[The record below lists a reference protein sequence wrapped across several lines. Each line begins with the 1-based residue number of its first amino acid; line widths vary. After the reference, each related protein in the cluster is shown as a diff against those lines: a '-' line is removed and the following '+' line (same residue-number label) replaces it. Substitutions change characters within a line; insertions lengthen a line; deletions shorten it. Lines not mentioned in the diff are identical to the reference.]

1 MGSICCLPRL
11 VANRYETNL
20 KERDSVWG
28 SVRENNYFST
38 LKRVNQDLLT
48 DAYTRIYRVF
58 DEVAAYV
65 QTWLS
70 YQSLWELDPKKVQQ
84 RLGDDINLW

>member
-1 MGSICCLPRL
+1 